1 MSKTTGSDHGQLRRL
16 AFLGTG
22 LMGAPMARRLLAAGH
37 QVTVWNRDLIKAQA
51 LVSDGAV
58 LAETAAAAV
67 KDCEIVFTM
76 LSDGRAVDA
85 VLFDN
90 GVAEALAKG
99 AVIVDCS
106 SIAPP
111 FAQDHSARL
120 KALGFVH
127 VDAPVSGGVVGAQA
141 GTLAIMAGGDA
152 DVIDGLADVLAAL
165 GRVTHVGPSGAGQIC
180 KLANQQIVAIT
191 IGAVAEAMML
201 AEAGGASRE
210 KFREA
215 IRGGFAE
222 SRILELH
229 GARMVKRDFAPG
241 GPSKLQ
247 LKDLDAVKAMADLF
261 SLDLPLTRQVRHE
274 FSDFVAAGGGDT
286 DHSGLLLH
294 LEAMNA
300 AKGGRGTNV

>member
-1 MSKTTGSDHGQLRRL
+1 MTGTENRQI

-22 LMGAPMARRLLAAGH
+22 LMGAPMAKRLLAAGFP
-37 QVTVWNRDLIKAQA
+37 VTVWNRDLGKAEPLA
-51 LVSDGAV
+51 AAGAR
-58 LAETAAAAV
+58 LAESPADAV
-67 KDCEIVFTM
+67 SGANVVFTM
-76 LSDGRAVDA
+76 LSDGSAVED
-85 VLFDN
+85 VLFTK
-90 GVAEALAKG
+90 GAAEALEKG
-99 AVIVDCS
+99 TVVIDTS

-111 FAQDHSARL
+111 IAKDHASRL
-120 KALGFVH
+120 ADRDIAH
-127 VDAPVSGGVVGAQA
+127 VDAPVSGGVVGAEA

-152 DVIDGLADVLAAL
+152 DVIENLADVFAPL

-201 AEAGGASRE
+201 VEAGGASRE

-229 GARMVKRDFAPG
+229 GQRMVERRFEPG
-241 GPSKLQ
+241 GPSRLQ
-247 LKDLDAVKAMADLF
+247 LKDLNAVAAMAETFGLE
-261 SLDLPLTRQVRHE
+261 LPLTSDVRE
-274 FSDFVAAGGGDT
+274 AFEAFVADGNGEL

-294 LEAMNA
+294 LEKINHRKGA
-300 AKGGRGTNV
+300 ADDRV